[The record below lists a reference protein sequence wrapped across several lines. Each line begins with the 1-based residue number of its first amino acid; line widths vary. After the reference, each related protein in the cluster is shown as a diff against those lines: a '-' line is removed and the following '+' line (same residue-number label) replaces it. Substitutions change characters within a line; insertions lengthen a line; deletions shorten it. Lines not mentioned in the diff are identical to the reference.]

1 MKGFLFFKT
10 NYISVLFFDRHEKV
24 KSLEGETDEDNNE
37 NDFEIIYNWK
47 KSWLDLYKKLKW
59 VNLPSQ
65 FVYFFNNTLLSG
77 FCSCQE
83 FVIRSR

>member
-37 NDFEIIYNWK
+37 NDFEIIYN
-47 KSWLDLYKKLKW
+47 
-59 VNLPSQ
+59 
-65 FVYFFNNTLLSG
+65 
-77 FCSCQE
+77 
-83 FVIRSR
+83 